1 MPVSIVR
8 VPNIVCAYCW
18 KMSSYTT
25 AYIREHLRSSADVI
39 SCPAACR
46 QPPLQAL
53 IGLPL
58 VPAQTCLRHQLTRWY
73 VTGCSGRTSSSSS
86 TRSLSASMSGSST
99 APPLWSKLTSLT
111 LKDTCDKWTNDPQ
124 QERKI
129 QGTWNESSRE
139 RTVQETNG
147 LRRERSAGF
156 IRSRERTV
164 PGTKFPGTNDPGN
177 ECSRER
183 IVLIANVPVF
193 PDIMPVPLPDWCE
206 LYLYAPG
213 SCWENHE
220 EMLSKVLP
228 GRSY

>member
-58 VPAQTCLRHQLTRWY
+58 VPAQTCLRHQSTRWY
-73 VTGCSGRTSSSSS
+73 VTGCSGRMSSSSS

-111 LKDTCDKWTNDPQ
+111 SKDTCDKWTNDPQ
-124 QERKI
+124 QERSRVP
-129 QGTWNESSRE
+129 GTKVPGN
-139 RTVQETNG
+139 
-147 LRRERSAGF
+147 ERSRKRMVCGGKGLQGLF
-156 IRSRERTV
+156 VLGNERSRERNFREQTIQ
-164 PGTKFPGTNDPGN
+164 GTNVPGN
-177 ECSRER
+177 E
-183 IVLIANVPVF
+183 
-193 PDIMPVPLPDWCE
+193 
-206 LYLYAPG
+206 
-213 SCWENHE
+213 
-220 EMLSKVLP
+220 
-228 GRSY
+228 